1 MPLRETFAA
10 LLPDLARQ
18 VPGLLDGLDADD
30 VMMLRTRAEAAAPAH
45 VKSLVG
51 FQKHALA
58 AGEKAFSGQGD
69 LNFPA
74 TMAPE
79 ARRVHAICRCLRFY
93 DFLTGSLERILS
105 SEDPTMT
112 TVVAS
117 KVEADCYL
125 QREDQETPTEFVTT
139 PTHMHRILAAKRGAM
154 ALCNCY
160 GPVIF
165 LQQQMMHN
173 SVSLCHPSV
182 ELCAKS
188 VLDANYQDGLCV
200 MAAAGLSLQHS
211 LRAAG
216 FLHWASLTHASSCF
230 RWRPFNLR
238 GATAIEMQRVMRS
251 ALYLSHRISV
261 GGSLATNAGDSRH
274 VNEDARSSDAMER
287 EFRKVSDPN
296 GRGDIEPAPLGAQGF
311 CGRMRRDDDWFQVH
325 SSKAPAAAAEGEAEE
340 ALPLTPEPV
349 AVVTRSK
356 VARLRRSRSRI
367 WTSWP
372 AST

>member
-1 MPLRETFAA
+1 
-10 LLPDLARQ
+10 
-18 VPGLLDGLDADD
+18 
-30 VMMLRTRAEAAAPAH
+30 
-45 VKSLVG
+45 
-51 FQKHALA
+51 
-58 AGEKAFSGQGD
+58 
-69 LNFPA
+69 
-74 TMAPE
+74 
-79 ARRVHAICRCLRFY
+79 
-93 DFLTGSLERILS
+93 
-105 SEDPTMT
+105 
-112 TVVAS
+112 
-117 KVEADCYL
+117 
-125 QREDQETPTEFVTT
+125 
-139 PTHMHRILAAKRGAM
+139 
-154 ALCNCY
+154 
-160 GPVIF
+160 
-165 LQQQMMHN
+165 
-173 SVSLCHPSV
+173 
-182 ELCAKS
+182 
-188 VLDANYQDGLCV
+188 

-349 AVVTRSK
+349 AVVTKQGRTIAQVLKSHMDFLA
-356 VARLRRSRSRI
+356 VVQRLWPDSHARRLSTSTRGCVPGLCGPGCDALRRFCVLRAHLIGWARLI
-367 WTSWP
+367 QHEI
-372 AST
+372 